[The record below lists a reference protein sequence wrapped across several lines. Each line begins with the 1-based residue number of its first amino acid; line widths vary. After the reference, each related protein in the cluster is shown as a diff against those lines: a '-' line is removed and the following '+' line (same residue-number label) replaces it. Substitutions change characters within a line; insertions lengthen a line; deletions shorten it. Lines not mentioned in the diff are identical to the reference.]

1 VHFRNLYRALT
12 ENIGIKIVSLLFAS
26 LLWLYVTAQIGER
39 QTFKVRLDLVNIPE
53 SLSVASGAPKE
64 VLVTMRGAR
73 SELMKLRFLSRIRGT
88 VDLGGAREGRVVVP
102 LSAAILNLPAG
113 FSAGD
118 AAIESPKSLTLDFE
132 RIVSAYVPVTP
143 VFRGSVP
150 KGMILVG
157 QPSVSPPRVLMRGT
171 AAAMSGVVA
180 VETEPIDLRNK
191 RSGFSQE
198 AALHAGERRE
208 AIPRSVRV
216 EIGIARR
223 AVRTMPGL
231 PPTLLQEEDGF
242 LIEYSPS
249 TVSLTVEGPED
260 LVNRLVNE
268 DLSIILSI
276 PPGLRGTS
284 WIRPEVIVPQGI
296 DTFTIDVDSF
306 EVKVLPKR

>member
-1 VHFRNLYRALT
+1 MRFQNLYRAVT

-39 QTFKVRLDLVNIPE
+39 QTFMVPLDLVNIPE
-53 SLSVASGAPKE
+53 SLTVASEAPRE
-64 VLVTMRGAR
+64 VSVTMRGAR

-88 VDLGGAREGRVVVP
+88 VDLGGAKRGRVVVP

-113 FSAGD
+113 FPAGD
-118 AAIESPKSLTLDFE
+118 AAIVAPKSLTLDFE
-132 RIVSAYVPVTP
+132 RIVSAYVEVTP

-150 KGMILVG
+150 KGMMLVG
-157 QPSVSPPRVLMRGT
+157 QPSVSPQLVLVRGT
-171 AAAMSGVVA
+171 TAAMSGVTA
-180 VETEPIDLRNK
+180 IETEPIDLRNR

-198 AALHAGERRE
+198 AALRIGERRE

-216 EIGIARR
+216 EIGIAKRV
-223 AVRTMPGL
+223 VRTMAGI
-231 PPTLLQEEDGF
+231 PPTLLQVEEGF

-249 TVSLTVEGPED
+249 TASLTVEGPEE
-260 LVNRLVNE
+260 LVNRLVND

-276 PPGLRGTS
+276 PPGTRGAS
-284 WIRPEVIVPQGI
+284 RIQPEVIVPQGI